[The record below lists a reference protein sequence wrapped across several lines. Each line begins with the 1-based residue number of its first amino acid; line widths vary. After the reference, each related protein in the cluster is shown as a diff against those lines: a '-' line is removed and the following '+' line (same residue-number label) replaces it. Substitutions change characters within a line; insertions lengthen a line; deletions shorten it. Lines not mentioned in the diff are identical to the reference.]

1 MAFLLRSATRQFRTQ
16 GCLRAATNNNNN
28 NNGKPPVQELLDN
41 AATFEDLNK
50 ETPDND
56 WATLP
61 YPEGTHLRRD
71 QSKKAMRPKTDP
83 KETSIILFPGQGAQ
97 YVGMAADLMKFPGA
111 RDIFALASE
120 VLKWV
125 FIY

>member
-1 MAFLLRSATRQFRTQ
+1 MDFSFLSPEMAFLLRSISRQFRTKS
-16 GCLRAATNNNNN
+16 CLRAATDDKS
-28 NNGKPPVQELLDN
+28 GSVKELLDN
-41 AATFEDLNK
+41 AATFEDINN

-71 QSKKAMRPKTDP
+71 QSKKALRPKTDP

-97 YVGMAADLMKFPGA
+97 YVGMAAGLVKFPGA
-111 RDIFALASE
+111 RDIFELASD
-120 VLKWV
+120 VLK
-125 FIY
+125 

>member
-16 GCLRAATNNNNN
+16 SYVLRATTKDE
-28 NNGKPPVQELLDN
+28 KPPAAVKDLLDN

-97 YVGMAADLMKFPGA
+97 YVGMAAGLVKFPGA
-111 RDIFALASE
+111 RDIFELASD
-120 VLKWV
+120 VLK
-125 FIY
+125 